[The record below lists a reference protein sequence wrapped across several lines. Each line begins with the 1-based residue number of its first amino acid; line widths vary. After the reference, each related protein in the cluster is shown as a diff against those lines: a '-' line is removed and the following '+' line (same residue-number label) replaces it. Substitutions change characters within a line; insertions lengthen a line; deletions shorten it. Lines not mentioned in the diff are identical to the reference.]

1 MRETVTE
8 TEKAV
13 LDAMRMGAKVNIL
26 LTAYSIDQV
35 DGYMD
40 CFDHLIPDRVYVQ
53 DRSRFVY
60 PYVGFSKYYDQIDL
74 VVQATV
80 TLEGGEKNE

>member
-26 LTAYSIDQV
+26 LTADSIDQV

-40 CFDHLIPDRVYVQ
+40 YFDHLIPDRVYVQ
-53 DRSRFVY
+53 DRSGFVY

-74 VVQATV
+74 VVQATI